1 MWVFNHEHQLSQEAI
16 IQYSGKGW
24 GVGVANFLG
33 RGEFV
38 SVVSDSL
45 SMFEGSEYS
54 NSSEYAS
61 IACFQFI

>member
-16 IQYSGKGW
+16 IQYSGKG
-24 GVGVANFLG
+24 VANFLG

-38 SVVSDSL
+38 SIGSDSL
-45 SMFEGSEYS
+45 SMFEGSEYP
-54 NSSEYAS
+54 NSLEYAS